1 MTCYRS
7 IISSISTLAF
17 IQVASNVIE
26 IIRHCVM
33 HFCESRIKC
42 NTLGFVI
49 IKLLITMVIFF
60 LVGISLY
67 YLTKDS
73 TEAK

>member
-1 MTCYRS
+1 MSCYKS

-26 IIRHCVM
+26 IIRHCIM
-33 HFCESRIKC
+33 HFCESKIRY

-49 IKLLITMVIFF
+49 IKLIITMIIFF

-67 YLTKDS
+67 YLAKDGA
-73 TEAK
+73 EAK